1 MPKASIILS
10 SYNNLSALELSVES
24 LRYQTEKD
32 FEIIIADDGSTGGT
46 IEYLEKEGIKYF
58 SRPNEGYR
66 LAYIWNR
73 GAELATGDRF
83 IFGNSDIIWSPDH
96 IYSHLQFANDV
107 VAGSYPSIPINKVPL
122 VTKDLIKNNFSF
134 IRSLSN
140 KDRRFRFIEKTEK
153 PYLFDGKDT
162 VARRMHGGNWSCTR
176 KDFDEVGGLDENFK
190 GWGGEDFDIARRLS
204 RLGKPIKFC
213 LQTIGFH
220 LDHDKNPK
228 QFTSHLGKSY
238 FNKKWDLISQ
248 GLPEDSAKLKAYS
261 EVFPN
266 G

>member
-10 SYNNLSALELSVES
+10 SYNNLPALKLSIES
-24 LRYQTEKD
+24 LKYQTEKD
-32 FEIIIADDGSTGGT
+32 FEIIIADDGSTDGT
-46 IEYLEKEGIKYF
+46 IEYLEKEGVKYF
-58 SRPNEGYR
+58 TRPNEGYR

-107 VAGSYPSIPINKVPL
+107 VAGSYPSIPINKVSL

-213 LQTIGFH
+213 LKTIGFH

-238 FNKKWDLISQ
+238 FNKKWDLISK
-248 GLPEDSAKLKAYS
+248 GLSEDSAKLKSYS

>member
-10 SYNNLSALELSVES
+10 SYNNLSALELSIES

-32 FEIIIADDGSTGGT
+32 FEIIIADDGSTDGT
-46 IEYLEKEGIKYF
+46 IEYLEKEGIKHF

-73 GAELATGDRF
+73 GAELAKGSRL

-96 IYSHLQFANDV
+96 IYSHLRFANDV

-122 VTKDLIKNNFSF
+122 VTKDLIKNDFSF

-140 KDRRFRFIEKTEK
+140 KDRRSRFIEKREK
-153 PYLFDGKDT
+153 PYLFDGKNT

-176 KDFDEVGGLDENFK
+176 KDFDKVGGLDENFK
-190 GWGGEDFDIARRLS
+190 GWGGEDFDIARRLL
-204 RLGKPIKFC
+204 RLGKSIKFS
-213 LQTIGFH
+213 LKTIGFH

-228 QFTSHLGKSY
+228 KFTSHLGKVY
-238 FNKKWDLISQ
+238 FNKKWTLISQ
-248 GLPEDSAKLKAYS
+248 GLLEDDAKAQAYS
-261 EVFPN
+261 EVF
-266 G
+266 